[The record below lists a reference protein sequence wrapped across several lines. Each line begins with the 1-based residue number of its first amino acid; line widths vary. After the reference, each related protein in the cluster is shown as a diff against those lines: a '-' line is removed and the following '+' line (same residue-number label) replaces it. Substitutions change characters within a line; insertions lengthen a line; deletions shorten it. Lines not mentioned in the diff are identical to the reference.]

1 MMTYEEFSARVQEY
15 DRQIRDLKNEQ
26 GTLCQERENR
36 KATEML
42 KLKAQHLEACDRSR
56 LTCRDDIYAIKT
68 KYTAMRQRL
77 ITERDKFI
85 FEYKQAQAEQ
95 EGGAK

>member
-26 GTLCQERENR
+26 GTLCLERDNR
-36 KATEML
+36 RANEVL
-42 KLKAQHLEACDRSR
+42 KLKAQHREAYDRAWVS
-56 LTCRDDIYAIKT
+56 CKEDIYAIKT

-77 ITERDKFI
+77 TAEREKFI

-95 EGGAK
+95 EGGEL